1 MSRSSGGAAGGAAGG
16 SARAAVVRWSVLG
29 VAALAAL
36 VPLLAMLDFS
46 TRTPTGGRSG
56 EAWSSLATD
65 PDLSSAILVSLQ
77 LALLTAL
84 VVVALLLP
92 TMLLVA
98 LRLPWARQP
107 LELVCLLPL
116 AVPAV
121 VVVVGV
127 APVYAWVVYLL
138 GSSPLNLVFVYAVLS
153 LPYAHRALAAGL
165 GGLDLRTLVEAARS
179 LGARWP
185 DVVLKVVLPNLTGA
199 VASTVVLVVAVV
211 LGEFTVASLLGY
223 DTLPVA
229 INLVGKR
236 DAELSV
242 AASLASLLLAFV
254 LLLGLSLLPA
264 GRRRRAGAADVL
276 TPGPAG
282 PATAS
287 PATSTSPTTPT
298 GAPS

>member
-1 MSRSSGGAAGGAAGG
+1 MSRHHTGPRAGAGA
-16 SARAAVVRWSVLG
+16 RTIRWTVLG
-29 VAALAAL
+29 VAAAAAL

-56 EAWSSLATD
+56 QAWSSLATD
-65 PDLSSAILVSLQ
+65 PDLSAAILVSLQ
-77 LALLTAL
+77 LALLTAV

-98 LRLPWARQP
+98 LRLSWARQP

-127 APVYAWVVYLL
+127 APVYAWVVHLL
-138 GSSPLNLVFVYAVLS
+138 GSSPLNLVFVYAVLA

-242 AASLASLLLAFV
+242 AASLASLVLAFV
-254 LLLGLSLLPA
+254 LLLGLSLLPV
-264 GRRRRAGAADVL
+264 GRRRRAAPAAAVL
-276 TPGPAG
+276 
-282 PATAS
+282 
-287 PATSTSPTTPT
+287 SPTPAAPPGT

>member
-1 MSRSSGGAAGGAAGG
+1 MSRQPTGTGTATGAI
-16 SARAAVVRWSVLG
+16 VVRWAVLG
-29 VAALAAL
+29 VAAAAAL

-65 PDLSSAILVSLQ
+65 PDLSAAILVSLQ

-138 GSSPLNLVFVYAVLS
+138 GGSPLNLVFVYAVLS

-185 DVVLKVVLPNLTGA
+185 DVVLKVVVPNLTGA

-254 LLLGLSLLPA
+254 LLLGLSLLPV
-264 GRRRRAGAADVL
+264 GRRHRASQAAVVL
-276 TPGPAG
+276 
-282 PATAS
+282 
-287 PATSTSPTTPT
+287 SPTPAAPPGS
-298 GAPS
+298 GASS

>member
-1 MSRSSGGAAGGAAGG
+1 VDPVSAVTGAGSRLPALLVRWGVLAVA
-16 SARAAVVRWSVLG
+16 AAV
-29 VAALAAL
+29 AL
-36 VPLLAMLDFS
+36 VPLLAMADFS
-46 TRTPTGGRSG
+46 TRTPTGGRTG
-56 EAWSSLATD
+56 QAWASLATD
-65 PDLSSAILVSLQ
+65 PDLSASIVVSLE
-77 LALLTAL
+77 LAVITAVL
-84 VVVALLLP
+84 VLVLLLP

-98 LRLPWARQP
+98 LRLPWARRP

-138 GSSPLNLVFVYAVLS
+138 GSSPLTLAFAYAVLA
-153 LPYAHRALAAGL
+153 LPYAHRALDAGL
-165 GGLDLRTLVEAARS
+165 GGIDLRTLTEASRS

-185 DVVLKVVLPNLTGA
+185 DVVLRVVLPNLGGA

-223 DTLPVA
+223 DTLPVV

-236 DAELSV
+236 DAGLSV

-254 LLLGLSLLPA
+254 LLLGLSLLPSL
-264 GRRRRAGAADVL
+264 RRRRSGSGAGAAEPVVVAPV
-276 TPGPAG
+276 PGAHP
-282 PATAS
+282 
-287 PATSTSPTTPT
+287 
-298 GAPS
+298 